1 MHIPTVFSYS
11 EMEDKIEARTT
22 ARVTAEVTAKVTN
35 EVTAKFQNILQSEKE
50 KWTLEIQQKDSQIA
64 ALRTALE
71 DNGIDVEK
79 LLAQNG

>member
-1 MHIPTVFSYS
+1 MLSPTVFSYS
-11 EMEDKIEARTT
+11 EVEEQIEARTT
-22 ARVTAEVTAKVTN
+22 ARVTA